1 MPQKKGTI
9 RMRARASGG
18 VTTIQILINYKV
30 DTGLVRDAK
39 TNRLEVKKPQHFV
52 KTVAVSLNDKPVME
66 CNLSVGSSDDPF
78 LSLKVK
84 GGKPGDTVHVRWDDN
99 GGDWDEFAQPISG

>member
-1 MPQKKGTI
+1 MPRRTGTI

-30 DTGLVRDAK
+30 DTGLVLDAK
-39 TNRLEVKKPQHFV
+39 TNRLEVKKPQHFI
-52 KTVAVSLNDKPVME
+52 KTVTVALNDKPVVVGA
-66 CNLSVGSSDDPF
+66 LSVGSSDDPF

-84 GGKPGDTVHVRWDDN
+84 GGKPGDVVHVRWDDN
-99 GGDWDEFAQPISG
+99 GDDWDEFAQPVSG